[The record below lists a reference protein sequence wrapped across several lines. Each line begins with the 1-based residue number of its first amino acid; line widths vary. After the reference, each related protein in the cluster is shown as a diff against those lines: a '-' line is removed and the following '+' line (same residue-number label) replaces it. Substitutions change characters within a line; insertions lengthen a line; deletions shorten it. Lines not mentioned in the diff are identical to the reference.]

1 MRNLPNTTVSVPPS
15 KITDRSLGA
24 LLRGEVAALTDWT
37 ADWHTTQVTRDIGLI
52 VVGAGLFGAAVGG
65 WRDPWQAVF
74 AGLKLPLILLPT
86 ATANGLLNVMLA
98 PLLGLRIN
106 FRQSFLAIL
115 ASFALAA
122 AILGA
127 FSPLAA
133 FVIWN
138 APPLAE
144 GANNSGTHAA
154 ILLLLVAAIAFA
166 GIAAN
171 MRLLQLLQCLAGGRS
186 SAFRVLLA
194 WLAANLFFGS
204 QLSWI
209 LRPFIGSPHLPV
221 EFLRAEAFDGNF
233 FEAVFGSAVRLFN

>member
-1 MRNLPNTTVSVPPS
+1 MKNSAVQLE
-15 KITDRSLGA
+15 DRSLGA
-24 LLRGEVAALTDWT
+24 LLRGEVAALTSWT
-37 ADWHTTQVTRDIGLI
+37 ADWRATHFSRDLTLI
-52 VVGAGLFGAAVGG
+52 VVGAGLFGAALGC
-65 WRDPWQAVF
+65 WRDPWQALY
-74 AGLKLPLILLPT
+74 AGIKLPLILVLT
-86 ATANGLLNVMLA
+86 AAANGLLNVMLA
-98 PLLGLRIN
+98 PLLGLRIA

-144 GANNSGTHAA
+144 GANNSSTHAG
-154 ILLLLVAAIAFA
+154 ILLLLVGVIAFA

-171 MRLLQLLQCLAGGRS
+171 VRLLQLLRSLAGGRT
-186 SAFRVLLA
+186 AALRVLFA

-221 EFLRAEAFDGNF
+221 QFLRDEALKGNF
-233 FEAVFGSAVRLFN
+233 FESVFNTAVRLFN

>member
-1 MRNLPNTTVSVPPS
+1 MNTPS
-15 KITDRSLGA
+15 AQTEDRSLGA
-24 LLRGEVAALTDWT
+24 LLRGEVAALTAWT
-37 ADWHTTQVTRDIGLI
+37 ANWRATHFSRDVTLI
-52 VVGAGLFGAAVGG
+52 VIGAGLFGAALGY
-65 WRDPWQAVF
+65 WRDPWQALY
-74 AGLKLPLILLPT
+74 AGIKLPFILLLT

-98 PLLGLRIN
+98 PLLGLRIA

-138 APPLAE
+138 SPPLTE
-144 GANNSGTHAA
+144 GANNSTTHAA
-154 ILLLLVAAIAFA
+154 ILLLLVVVIAFA

-171 MRLLQLLQCLAGGRS
+171 VRLLQLLRSLAGGRS
-186 SAFRVLLA
+186 GAVRVLFA
-194 WLAANLFFGS
+194 WLVVNLFFGS

-209 LRPFIGSPHLPV
+209 LRPFIGSPNLPV
-221 EFLRAEAFDGNF
+221 EFLRAQAFDGNF
-233 FEAVFGSAVRLFN
+233 FETVFSSTVGLFN

>member
-1 MRNLPNTTVSVPPS
+1 MNTAAAQAE
-15 KITDRSLGA
+15 DRALGA
-24 LLRGEVAALTDWT
+24 LLRGEVGALTART
-37 ADWHTTQVTRDIGLI
+37 AHWCLAHFSRDVTLI
-52 VVGAGLFGAAVGG
+52 VIGAGAFGAALGC
-65 WRDPWQAVF
+65 WRDPWQALY
-74 AGLKLPLILLPT
+74 AGLKLPCIMLLT
-86 ATANGLLNVMLA
+86 ATANALLNGMLA
-98 PLLGLRIN
+98 PLLGLRIA

-138 APPLAE
+138 APPLTA
-144 GANNSGTHAA
+144 GANNSTTHAG
-154 ILLLLVAAIAFA
+154 ILLLLVAVIAFA

-171 MRLLQLLQCLAGGRS
+171 VRLLQLLRALAGGRGG
-186 SAFRVLLA
+186 AWRVLFA

-221 EFLRAEAFDGNF
+221 EFLREEALKGNF
-233 FEAVFGSAVRLFN
+233 YESVFHSAVRLFN

>member
-1 MRNLPNTTVSVPPS
+1 MNTSAQL
-15 KITDRSLGA
+15 DNHSLDA
-24 LLRGEVAALTDWT
+24 LLRGEVAALTEWT
-37 ADWHTTQVTRDIGLI
+37 AHWRATHFSRDVTLI
-52 VVGAGLFGAAVGG
+52 VVGAGLFGAALGF
-65 WRDPWQAVF
+65 WRDPWQALY
-74 AGLKLPLILLPT
+74 AGVKLPLILLLT
-86 ATANGLLNVMLA
+86 AAGNGLLNVMLA
-98 PLLGLRIN
+98 PLLGLRIA

-144 GANNSGTHAA
+144 GANNSSTHAA
-154 ILLLLVAAIAFA
+154 ILLMLVTVIAFA

-171 MRLLQLLQCLAGGRS
+171 VRLLQLLRSLAGGRTG
-186 SAFRVLLA
+186 ALRVLFA
-194 WLAANLFFGS
+194 WLAANLFLGS

-209 LRPFIGSPHLPV
+209 LRPFIGSPQLPV
-221 EFLRAEAFDGNF
+221 QFLRDEALKGNF
-233 FEAVFGSAVRLFN
+233 FESVFSSAVRLFN

>member
-1 MRNLPNTTVSVPPS
+1 MNIASAQLE
-15 KITDRSLGA
+15 DRSLGA
-24 LLRGEVAALTDWT
+24 LLRGEVSALTSWT
-37 ADWHTTQVTRDIGLI
+37 AHWRATHFSRDVTLI
-52 VVGAGLFGAAVGG
+52 VLGAGLFGAALGF
-65 WRDPWQAVF
+65 WRDPWQALY
-74 AGLKLPLILLPT
+74 AGIKLPCIMLLT
-86 ATANGLLNVMLA
+86 ATANALLNGMLA
-98 PLLGLRIN
+98 PLLGLRIA

-138 APPLAE
+138 SPPLAE

-154 ILLLLVAAIAFA
+154 ILLLLVVVIAFA

-171 MRLLQLLQCLAGGRS
+171 VRLLQLLRSLAGGRGG
-186 SAFRVLLA
+186 ALRVLFA

-209 LRPFIGSPHLPV
+209 LRPFIGSPHLLV
-221 EFLRAEAFDGNF
+221 QFLRDDALRGNF
-233 FEAVFGSAVRLFN
+233 FESVFSSAVRLFN

>member
-1 MRNLPNTTVSVPPS
+1 MNPPS
-15 KITDRSLGA
+15 AQLEDRSLGA
-24 LLRGEVAALTDWT
+24 LLRGEVAALTAWT
-37 ADWHTTQVTRDIGLI
+37 ANWRATHFSRDVTLI
-52 VVGAGLFGAAVGG
+52 VVGAGMFGAALGY
-65 WRDPWQAVF
+65 WRDPWQALY
-74 AGLKLPLILLPT
+74 AAIKLPLILLFT

-98 PLLGLRIN
+98 PLLGLRIT

-138 APPLAE
+138 APPLTQ
-144 GANNSGTHAA
+144 GVNNSATHAA
-154 ILLLLVAAIAFA
+154 ILLLLVCVIAFA

-171 MRLLQLLQCLAGGRS
+171 VRLLQLLRSLAGGR
-186 SAFRVLLA
+186 AAALRVLFA

-209 LRPFIGSPHLPV
+209 LRPFIGSPGLPV
-221 EFLRAEAFDGNF
+221 QFLRDEALKGNF
-233 FEAVFGSAVRLFN
+233 FEAVFSSAVRLFN

>member
-1 MRNLPNTTVSVPPS
+1 MNPPS
-15 KITDRSLGA
+15 VQIDDRSLGA
-24 LLRGEVAALTDWT
+24 LLRGEVAALTAWT
-37 ADWHTTQVTRDIGLI
+37 ANWRATHFSRDVTLI
-52 VVGAGLFGAAVGG
+52 VIGAGLFGAALGC
-65 WRDPWQAVF
+65 WRDPWQALY
-74 AGLKLPLILLPT
+74 AGVKLPLIMLLT
-86 ATANGLLNVMLA
+86 ASANGLLNVMLA
-98 PLLGLRIN
+98 PLLGLRIA

-133 FVIWN
+133 FVIYN
-138 APPLAE
+138 APPLTE
-144 GANNSGTHAA
+144 GANNSTTHSA
-154 ILLLLVAAIAFA
+154 ILLLLVGVVAFA

-171 MRLLQLLQCLAGGRS
+171 VRLLQLLRSLAGGRT
-186 SAFRVLLA
+186 AALRVLFA

-221 EFLRAEAFDGNF
+221 QFLRDEAFKGNF
-233 FEAVFGSAVRLFN
+233 FESVFNSAVRLFN